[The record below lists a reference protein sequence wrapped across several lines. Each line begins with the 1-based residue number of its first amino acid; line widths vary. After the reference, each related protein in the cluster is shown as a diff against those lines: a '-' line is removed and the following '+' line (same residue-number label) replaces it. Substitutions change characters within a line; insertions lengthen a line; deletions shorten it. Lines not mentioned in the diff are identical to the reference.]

1 MPDRDTDRIRAACTR
16 FVWYHPPQS
25 PREVLTALAESTDPA
40 LDSDV
45 YGSGALIEA
54 FEREIAALLGKP
66 AAVFMPSG
74 TMAQQIAL
82 RVWAGRTGSRNV
94 AFHPTCHLEIHEE
107 QGYRELHSLQGILVG
122 DRYRLITLDDLQRLR
137 LPIGA
142 LLLELPQRHLG
153 GMLPAWENL
162 TAIVDWAR
170 EQGVITHMDGARLW
184 ECQPF
189 YGRSYAEIAGLFD
202 TVYVSFYKIL
212 GGIAGAALAG
222 PEDVITEARV
232 WQRRHGGNLVHLYP
246 LVLAA
251 QKGLHE
257 RLDHMAAYY
266 AKAVDI
272 AAALSALPDIEI
284 TPNPPHTNMM
294 HAFLRGDAARLWN
307 AALDMA
313 EEHKTWV
320 LPRLGPSQIPA
331 YHMTELAVGDAT
343 LAVAT
348 DEIAALFR
356 ELLRRAHAV
365 A

>member
-16 FVWYHPPQS
+16 FLWYHPPQS
-25 PREVLTALAESTDPA
+25 PREILTALAAYTDPA

-45 YGSGALIEA
+45 YGSGTLIEA
-54 FEREIAALLGKP
+54 LENEIAALLGKP

-82 RVWAGRTGSRNV
+82 RVWAGRTGNRNV

-107 QGYRELHSLQGILVG
+107 QGYRELHGLQGILVG

-137 LPIGA
+137 LPVGA
-142 LLLELPQRHLG
+142 LLLELPQREIG
-153 GMLPAWENL
+153 GVLPAWEDL
-162 TAIVDWAR
+162 TAIINWAR
-170 EQGVITHMDGARLW
+170 EQGIITHLDGARLW

-189 YGRSYAEIAGLFD
+189 YERSYAEIAGLFD

-212 GGIAGAALAG
+212 GGIAGAVLAG

-246 LVLAA
+246 YVLAA
-251 QKGLHE
+251 HKGLHE
-257 RLDHMAAYY
+257 RLDRMAAYH

-272 AAALSALPDIEI
+272 AAALSALPGPVI
-284 TPNPPHTNMM
+284 TPHPPHTNMM
-294 HAFLRGDAARLWN
+294 HVFLPGDSDRLWD
-307 AALDMA
+307 AALDIA
-313 EEHKTWV
+313 ETRKTWV
-320 LPRLGPSQIPA
+320 LPRLRPSQVPG
-331 YHMTELAVGDAT
+331 YSMVELTVGDAA
-343 LAVAT
+343 LDVET

-356 ELLRRAHAV
+356 ELLQRA
-365 A
+365 